1 MVKRNIA
8 FRIVLFFTPYLLF
21 SGASSEQAFS
31 TTVVVSILPQAW
43 FIEQIAGDSV
53 KTQVL
58 IGPGQSPHTYE
69 LSPHQLAGLSKA
81 SFWLLSGAEFE
92 LSLVPKVRQLFPKL
106 LIVDGTQ
113 GVQLRLLEAHDGDSH
128 AAIEYDRH
136 TWLGREPAKI
146 MVAHIRDAFSS
157 ICRERQKVYHDACAK
172 ILTQIDA
179 AFDRLQTDLKPLY
192 GQTVFVYHPSFGYFL
207 DEFGIKQEAVETG
220 GKEPSARQLRSLI
233 EHAKSAGAAT
243 IFVQAQFPVNSAQ
256 TVAQATGAQ
265 LIPLD
270 PLAPDWLDN
279 IERIGRALKHS
290 IADRQK

>member
-1 MVKRNIA
+1 MIKRSIA
-8 FRIVLFFTPYLLF
+8 FRVVLFFTPYLLF
-21 SGASSEQAFS
+21 SGASSEQTFS
-31 TTVVVSILPQAW
+31 TIVVVSILPQAW
-43 FIEQIAGDSV
+43 FIEQIAGDRV

-69 LSPHQLAGLSKA
+69 LRPHQLADLGQA

-106 LIVDGTQ
+106 LIIDGTQ
-113 GVQLRLLEAHDGDSH
+113 GVQLRLLEAHEDDGDGH

-136 TWLGREPAKI
+136 TWLGRKPAKI
-146 MVAHIRDAFSS
+146 MAAHIRDAFSS
-157 ICRERQKVYHDACAK
+157 LYRERQKVYHDTCAK
-172 ILTQIDA
+172 VLAQIDA
-179 AFDRLQTDLKPLY
+179 VFDRLQTELKPLY

-220 GKEPSARQLRSLI
+220 GKEPSARQLRALI
-233 EHAKSAGAAT
+233 EHAKSAGAAA
-243 IFVQAQFPVNSAQ
+243 IFVQAQFPVNTAQ

-270 PLAPDWLDN
+270 PLAPDWLDT
-279 IERIGRALKHS
+279 IERIGRALKQTIHP
-290 IADRQK
+290 